1 MANPNPTTPKL
12 KHADGT
18 VVTAQEAYDAFMNTR
33 VLIVK
38 SGTTYESIKRGVEV
52 EVPDYVAEALRH
64 QEEMLDHMPA
74 LSLHCFR
81 EWGVALVSIHS
92 AMFSGLSGSVGCM

>member
-1 MANPNPTTPKL
+1 MANPNPTAPKL

-38 SGTTYESIKRGVEV
+38 GGNATEIISIVWYDNNSAQADPTNVGYVQLSYVVDRAGTVSIRTITVGN
-52 EVPDYVAEALRH
+52 A
-64 QEEMLDHMPA
+64 
-74 LSLHCFR
+74 
-81 EWGVALVSIHS
+81 ALVP
-92 AMFSGLSGSVGCM
+92 A